1 MDAEFGLA
9 SKEIIANSNAIV
21 KNPRKILMILSKKFG
36 YLVDSKIKIYEKKKK
51 KNEIGDI
58 GH

>member
-36 YLVDSKIKIYEKKKK
+36 YLVDSKIKIYEKMRSV
-51 KNEIGDI
+51 I
-58 GH
+58 